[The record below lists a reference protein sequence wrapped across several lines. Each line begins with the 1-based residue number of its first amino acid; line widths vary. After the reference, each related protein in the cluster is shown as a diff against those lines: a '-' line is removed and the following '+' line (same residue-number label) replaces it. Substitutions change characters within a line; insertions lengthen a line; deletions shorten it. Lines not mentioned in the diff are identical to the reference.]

1 MGPPGTTLVISGMS
15 LAPSWRHFGLRW
27 PLFGLWGAL
36 FGLSGSLA
44 DLCWG
49 LLGSLGRPLVTLGLF
64 FTWFCGGFLERHG
77 ESSEHLEIHPVCIY
91 IGRPYSAMRGWES
104 WDRETSDI
112 DGVFTN
118 YPLVG
123 CSRGVHSSPGRF
135 DHCYLC
141 CGRAG
146 GNGRD

>member
-1 MGPPGTTLVISGMS
+1 MS

-49 LLGSLGRPLVTLGLF
+49 LLGSLGKPLVTLGLF
-64 FTWFCGGFLERHG
+64 FTLFCGGFLERHG

-112 DGVFTN
+112 DGVF
-118 YPLVG
+118 PESDERRVLVVYVF
-123 CSRGVHSSPGRF
+123 RRARNVLPGVCRI
-135 DHCYLC
+135 
-141 CGRAG
+141 AAVV
-146 GNGRD
+146 